1 MKKEVLKRVVNK
13 SYGRELKL
21 DRAQAPQIFDIV
33 VHVKQGVYGI
43 IRAIYGEDDGFT
55 YYDVEYVNEINGESY
70 LERTPA
76 QNWRLVERTEL
87 GYVLNNLSADKKTTV
102 NMSFGRENGKTTAT
116 HIIDEINKKGE

>member
-1 MKKEVLKRVVNK
+1 MKKEALKRIVSK
-13 SYGRELKL
+13 AYGRELKL

-76 QNWRLVERTEL
+76 GNWRLVERTEL
-87 GYVLNNLSADKKTTV
+87 GYILNN
-102 NMSFGRENGKTTAT
+102 
-116 HIIDEINKKGE
+116 IKGEEQ